1 MTKSDS
7 ASSSPNEDEVKKA
20 AEMREWLEEK
30 IAEVESELVR
40 LKDMQSM
47 VDSILRRT
55 SFVPATELR
64 YYSSSPPSSKAEKS
78 SSAPSSSS
86 SVGSEM
92 QSQVAKGAASQP
104 SEDSARELR
113 RPKDGKLIATAIV
126 SPEKIV
132 ITPAGDVRVSQT
144 IPPFQNFFVNR
155 IIKGYESKDQELV
168 SAGKLEAASSIK
180 FGVEETDGAI
190 IRVTIENYR
199 DKARLNEI
207 LNTINW
213 AFTKMLEKK

>member
-1 MTKSDS
+1 MPKSDS
-7 ASSSPNEDEVKKA
+7 PTEEEVKKA

-30 IAEVESELVR
+30 IAQTESELVR

-47 VDSILRRT
+47 VDSILRRN

-64 YYSSSPPSSKAEKS
+64 AYSPPAAKASQPAEKS
-78 SSAPSSSS
+78 GTEVKSA
-86 SVGSEM
+86 M
-92 QSQVAKGAASQP
+92 QAPIQKSNGEESK
-104 SEDSARELR
+104 ELR
-113 RPKDGKLIATAIV
+113 RAKDGKLIATAV
-126 SPEKIV
+126 VTPERILV
-132 ITPAGDVRVSQT
+132 IPSNDVKVSQT

-155 IIKGYESKDQELV
+155 IVKGYETKDQELV
-168 SAGKLEAASSIK
+168 TSGKLEAGQALR
-180 FGVEETDGAI
+180 FGIEETEGNI
-190 IRVTIENYR
+190 SKVTIENYR

>member
-1 MTKSDS
+1 MSKSD
-7 ASSSPNEDEVKKA
+7 APNEEEVKKA

-30 IAEVESELVR
+30 IAEAESELNR

-64 YYSSSPPSSKAEKS
+64 NYNPASIAT
-78 SSAPSSSS
+78 APEQNSG
-86 SVGSEM
+86 VAVKSEM
-92 QSQVAKGAASQP
+92 QTPIPKS
-104 SEDSARELR
+104 SAESKELR
-113 RPKDGKLIATAIV
+113 RAKDGKLLATASI
-126 SPEKIV
+126 SLEKIV
-132 ITPAGDVRVSQT
+132 VTPSQEVRVSQT

-155 IIKGYESKDQELV
+155 IVKGYETKDQELV
-168 SAGKLEAASSIK
+168 ASGKLEAKDALK
-180 FGVEETDGAI
+180 FAVEELDGI
-190 IRVTIENYR
+190 ISKVTIENYR
-199 DKARLNEI
+199 EKARLNEI

>member
-1 MTKSDS
+1 MKGD
-7 ASSSPNEDEVKKA
+7 SSPNEDEVKKA

-30 IAEVESELVR
+30 IAEVESELIR

-64 YYSSSPPSSKAEKS
+64 GLGAGSKTRSSEKQSASKPEVQAAQLTKSPTEES
-78 SSAPSSSS
+78 
-86 SVGSEM
+86 
-92 QSQVAKGAASQP
+92 
-104 SEDSARELR
+104 RELR
-113 RPKDGKLIATAIV
+113 RAKDGKLIAIALVTPERIV
-126 SPEKIV
+126 VMPSD
-132 ITPAGDVRVSQT
+132 DVRVSQT

-155 IIKGYESKDQELV
+155 IIKGYESKDHELV
-168 SAGKLEAASSIK
+168 SSGKLEATSSLK
-180 FGVEETDGAI
+180 FGVEEADGSI
-190 IRVTIENYR
+190 IKVTVENYR
-199 DKARLNEI
+199 EKARLNEI

>member
-1 MTKSDS
+1 MPKSD
-7 ASSSPNEDEVKKA
+7 APNEEEVKKA

-30 IAEVESELVR
+30 IAEAEIELNR

-64 YYSSSPPSSKAEKS
+64 NYNPASKATPPEQNSGVAVK
-78 SSAPSSSS
+78 
-86 SVGSEM
+86 SEM
-92 QSQVAKGAASQP
+92 QTPIPKS
-104 SEDSARELR
+104 SAESKELR
-113 RPKDGKLIATAIV
+113 RAKDGKLMATASI
-126 SPEKIV
+126 SLEKIV
-132 ITPAGDVRVSQT
+132 VTPSQEVRVSQT

-155 IIKGYESKDQELV
+155 IVKGYETKDQELV
-168 SAGKLEAASSIK
+168 ASGKLEAKDALK
-180 FGVEETDGAI
+180 FAVEESDGI
-190 IRVTIENYR
+190 ISKVTIENYR
-199 DKARLNEI
+199 EKARLNEI